1 MNEAMAA
8 LSERRSGKRVMI
20 ADSDGSSK
28 VMTEAFAELTRHESR
43 SIDYH
48 YQQMRLNTGLV
59 LRNRW
64 GIFRVGLSYLKDLG
78 GS

>member
-28 VMTEAFAELTRHESR
+28 VMTEAFAELTRHESATYR
-43 SIDYH
+43 RCPSRQAPPSRVLMCGDHLIP
-48 YQQMRLNTGLV
+48 LENTSGA
-59 LRNRW
+59 
-64 GIFRVGLSYLKDLG
+64 G
-78 GS
+78 